1 MIGKRATIH
10 AHTSLTP
17 LSGDRFFPWHSR
29 RKMIHPEEGAE
40 GPAGINN
47 TTKVPS
53 EGKSSSPSVIQ
64 KNKHAPA
71 AFQSTKSQR
80 IEIEHQHELEK
91 KLKQGY
97 ITSLFESDG
106 TKKFRLGRILVEA
119 QTKQHSSQKLFK
131 MVCEGNERDFHTYLA
146 QGLLLP
152 EKVRMADKA
161 GATIIH
167 IAYLYQNFHLG
178 RKLVTEFPKESLL
191 RYGKGILHET
201 EMPYYGEN
209 ILHMAIVH
217 RNYDEVKWLLEF
229 HHRCGSLMELMSAR
243 ALGHFFHPHHG
254 TLGVY
259 FGEYPIHFAVCSN
272 NIEILDL
279 LVEFHPEALFFV
291 DRHGN
296 NALHLCVFHGLVRM
310 YDYVVMHAEKII
322 EKRLSRTGEGGVA
335 KGDIDRELDH
345 HLVNVYN
352 YDDLTPFTLAASEG
366 RAEMFRHLM
375 RLRTTMLWHYGPV
388 DCSVIKLAT
397 LDTIQISN
405 LQKARL
411 TLLRKRAADQSLY
424 PDSPVDHSERYS
436 VVDSS
441 PSVGGTVELTLE
453 KTYPSS
459 SFDSPFPERIGRGGG
474 LDENRHGAIE
484 WLCRNNHLDMI
495 DTPEV
500 MEIIAKKWE
509 RFGFPTFLY
518 LSLFGLF
525 RTCLITIIIC
535 LFAYSEGQSVTDWVT
550 WLLYIVTWTLMLAN
564 FSSDL
569 FKINRYGLQHWGAG
583 GKVRGAGL
591 LENVC
596 STLEFALFTG
606 VCASKLYL
614 YQKHLEDVSAVRITL
629 SLSALTCWI
638 RICYVLMGFKQ
649 TGNFVVI
656 VSNILWKDFPLFF
669 WVYITILLGFGSA
682 HAVLTVD
689 QRPQSVANGIHHF
702 ASSVWYIFMYTIDGQ
717 NQPVWEKVN
726 VLDENCQG
734 LFQALNAVYN
744 VCIVLLMLNLLI
756 AMMSETYSDMVK
768 KSHVVLARERFNMM
782 CCFEMGMYGVA
793 MIETLKTYAI
803 FDENDENAVPSFEMQ
818 TSNTEW
824 MSGGSAAREAFDMK
838 MRVSSVSMPTDIRN
852 LVTDNNNPSLLK
864 RELLDRP
871 QLIHCRDLVR
881 FSPPSPPRLISPQ
894 TGGTLLH
901 WACSASAYDSVAL
914 LLRLGADVNSVCEEK
929 RQTPLHDAVLGFC
942 QAGPTREE
950 TAAKIISLL
959 LRSGA
964 MSLLRDKD
972 HCTPLDIARRYDASR
987 RTANAAAV
995 ERIISDELEAMRCE
1009 VNEEKKHCLQRS
1021 RVAHLSFETE
1031 LQSPP
1036 PQSRSKRGDM
1046 HEE

>member
-1 MIGKRATIH
+1 M
-10 AHTSLTP
+10 P
-17 LSGDRFFPWHSR
+17 
-29 RKMIHPEEGAE
+29 
-40 GPAGINN
+40 
-47 TTKVPS
+47 
-53 EGKSSSPSVIQ
+53 
-64 KNKHAPA
+64 
-71 AFQSTKSQR
+71 STKSQR
-80 IEIEHQHELEK
+80 IDIDNQTELEK

-97 ITSLFESDG
+97 LASLFESDG
-106 TKKFRLGRILVEA
+106 AKKFRLGRILVEA
-119 QTKQHSSQKLFK
+119 QTKQHISQKLFK
-131 MVCEGNERDFHTYLA
+131 MVCEGNERDFQTYLD

-167 IAYLYQNFHLG
+167 IAYLYQNFNLG

-217 RNYDEVKWLLEF
+217 RNYDETKWLLEF
-229 HHRCGSLMELMSAR
+229 HRRCGSLTELMSAR
-243 ALGHFFHPHHG
+243 TLGHFFHPHHG

-279 LVEFHPEALFFV
+279 LIEFHPEALFFV

-322 EKRLSRTGEGGVA
+322 EKKLLEKKLLEKKLGETPASVSKA
-335 KGDIDRELDH
+335 EIDRELDE

-352 YDDLTPFTLAASEG
+352 CNDLTPFTLAASEG

-405 LQKARL
+405 LKKAQR
-411 TLLRKRAADQSLY
+411 THLRRRAVDEPL
-424 PDSPVDHSERYS
+424 PESPVDHSERYS
-436 VVDSS
+436 VADSQ
-441 PSVGGTVELTLE
+441 PSTAHVTAELTLE
-453 KTYPSS
+453 TAYPSTD
-459 SFDSPFPERIGRGGG
+459 FDRSFPERIGRGGG

-535 LFAYSEGQSVTDWVT
+535 LFEYSEGESITDWVT
-550 WLLYIVTWTLMLAN
+550 WLLYIITWTLMLGN

-569 FKINRYGLQHWGAG
+569 FKIYRYRWQHWGAG

-596 STLEFALFTG
+596 SSLEFALFTAT
-606 VCASKLYL
+606 CASKLYL
-614 YQKHLEDVSAVRITL
+614 YQNNLDDVSAVRITL

-656 VSNILWKDFPLFF
+656 VSNILYKDFPLFF

-689 QRPQSVANGIHHF
+689 QRPQSVSNGIHHF

-717 NQPVWEKVN
+717 NQEVWEKVN
-726 VLDENCQG
+726 VLERNCAG

-782 CCFEMGMYGVA
+782 CCFEMGMFGVK

-803 FDENDENAVPSFEMQ
+803 FDENDLTAVPSFEMQ

-824 MSGGSAAREAFDMK
+824 MSGGSAASEAFDLK
-838 MRVSSVSMPTDIRN
+838 MRVTSVAMPTDIRN
-852 LVTDNNNPSLLK
+852 LVTDDNNPSLLK

-871 QLIHCRDLVR
+871 QLIHCRDLV
-881 FSPPSPPRLISPQ
+881 
-894 TGGTLLH
+894 
-901 WACSASAYDSVAL
+901 
-914 LLRLGADVNSVCEEK
+914 
-929 RQTPLHDAVLGFC
+929 
-942 QAGPTREE
+942 
-950 TAAKIISLL
+950 SLL
-959 LRSGA
+959 TS
-964 MSLLRDKD
+964 S
-972 HCTPLDIARRYDASR
+972 PF
-987 RTANAAAV
+987 
-995 ERIISDELEAMRCE
+995 
-1009 VNEEKKHCLQRS
+1009 
-1021 RVAHLSFETE
+1021 SF
-1031 LQSPP
+1031 P
-1036 PQSRSKRGDM
+1036 
-1046 HEE
+1046 H